1 VTRLRDDTR
10 DIHAGRQGLGVGLA
24 LGVTIPGLL
33 LRFLHPGLA
42 HPIEALLFGIA
53 IVGAAFLLS
62 WAAEVAQLDISA
74 GLAIAVLAFIA
85 VLPEYAVD
93 MVFAWKGGNAV
104 EAFGA
109 TCHPPGVGG
118 EDACSLALAN
128 MTGANRLL
136 IGIGWSLVVFIA
148 FMRTRRQRNGGLRE
162 VRLERTHAVEVS
174 FLALATVYS
183 LTLPLK
189 RTITLWDAVILVGIF
204 TAYTI
209 RVSRAPA
216 EEPHLVGPA
225 RLIGTFRQRNRRASV
240 IAMFLFAAGVI
251 LACAE
256 PFAESL
262 VTSGREL
269 GISEFLLVQW
279 LAPLAS
285 EAPELLVAGL
295 YAWRLNTNAGLG
307 TLVSSKVNQWTLLV
321 GTLPVVF
328 AIASIGTSGLPIDA
342 HQREELLLTSAQSFF
357 ALAVLASLSI
367 STREA
372 LMLFSLFWA
381 QFIIGAIVPDSAGGI
396 ERVIVAGA
404 YLILGLAIFI
414 RDRDRIV
421 PLLRDG
427 FRTPYARLSEGPSG
441 ELEAVGE

>member
-1 VTRLRDDTR
+1 MTTLTDELRDV
-10 DIHAGRQGLGVGLA
+10 HPARQGLGIGLA
-24 LGVTIPGLL
+24 LGATLPGILMRVL
-33 LRFLHPGLA
+33 GLEGPHPL
-42 HPIEALLFGIA
+42 EALLFGMA

-104 EAFGA
+104 ELYGA
-109 TCHPPGVGG
+109 SCHPPGAAG

-136 IGIGWSLVVFIA
+136 IGLGWSLVVFIA
-148 FMRTRRQRNGGLRE
+148 WYRSRSKPPLLRE
-162 VRLERTHAVEVS
+162 VKLERSHSVEVS
-174 FLALATVYS
+174 FLALATLYS

-189 RTITLWDAVILVGIF
+189 STITLVDAAILVGIF
-204 TAYTI
+204 AAYTWRI
-209 RVSRAPA
+209 SRAPA

-225 RLIGTFRQRNRRASV
+225 RLIGTFRVKQRRVTV
-240 IAMFLFAAGVI
+240 ISMFLFAAAVI
-251 LACAE
+251 LICAE
-256 PFAESL
+256 TFAEAL
-262 VTSGREL
+262 VATGREF

-321 GTLPVVF
+321 GTLPIVF
-328 AIASIGTSGLPIDA
+328 AIASGGLSGLPIDA
-342 HQREELLLTSAQSFF
+342 HQREELFLTAAQSFF
-357 ALAVLASLSI
+357 ALAVLATLSI

-372 LMLFSLFWA
+372 MLLFGLFWA
-381 QFIIGAIVPDSAGGI
+381 QFIIGAIVPESAGGI
-396 ERVIVAGA
+396 ERIIVAVT
-404 YLILGLAIFI
+404 YMVLGLVIFA
-414 RDRDRIV
+414 REFRLV
-421 PLLRDG
+421 PPLLRDG
-427 FRTPYARLSEGPSG
+427 LRTPYAQLSRSAGG
-441 ELEAVGE
+441 EAPGE

>member
-1 VTRLRDDTR
+1 MTRLQEAVGDV
-10 DIHAGRQGLGVGLA
+10 HPGRQGLGIGLA
-24 LGVTIPGLL
+24 IGATAPGVVLQLSGSHLTYPLD
-33 LRFLHPGLA
+33 
-42 HPIEALLFGIA
+42 ALLFGLA
-53 IVGAAFLLS
+53 IVGAAFMLS

-93 MVFAWKGGNAV
+93 MVFAWKGGNDF
-104 EAFGA
+104 EQFGEPCKAA
-109 TCHPPGVGG
+109 TQVR
-118 EDACSLALAN
+118 ESNCSLALAN

-136 IGIGWSLVVFIA
+136 IGIGWPLVVFIA
-148 FMRTRRQRNGGLRE
+148 VYRSRRRAQPLHE
-162 VRLERTHAVEVS
+162 IALERPHAVEVS

-189 RTITLWDAVILVGIF
+189 GSITPVDAVILVGIF
-204 TAYTI
+204 VAYTV

-225 RLIGTFRQRNRRASV
+225 KLVGTFGTRNRRLSV
-240 IAMFLFAAGVI
+240 VSMFAFAATVI
-251 LACAE
+251 LLCAE
-256 PFAESL
+256 PFAEAL
-262 VTSGREL
+262 VETGEEL
-269 GISEFLLVQW
+269 GVSEFLLVQW

-328 AIASIGTSGLPIDA
+328 GLAAGGLHGLPIDA
-342 HQREELLLTSAQSFF
+342 HQREELLLTAAQSFF
-357 ALAVLASLSI
+357 ALAVLVTLSI
-367 STREA
+367 TTREA
-372 LMLFSLFWA
+372 ILLFTLFWA
-381 QFIIGAIVPDSAGGI
+381 QFLIGAIVPESWTAA
-396 ERVIVAGA
+396 ERIGVSIA
-404 YLILGLAIFI
+404 YIALGLALFA
-414 RDRDRIV
+414 RDRHLIG

-427 FRTPYARLSEGPSG
+427 FRTPYRRLGGNE
-441 ELEAVGE
+441 EVVGE